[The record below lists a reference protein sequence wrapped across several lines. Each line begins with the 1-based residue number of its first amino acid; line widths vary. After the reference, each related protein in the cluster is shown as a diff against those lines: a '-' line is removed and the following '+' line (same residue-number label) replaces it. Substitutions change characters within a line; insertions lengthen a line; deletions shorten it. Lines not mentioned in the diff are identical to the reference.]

1 MLYPRAGVQ
10 LLPMLLAIGCCLWG
24 SDLVENTGK
33 AQILNRSSLRKAA
46 LNDSA
51 HCSQKPSDL
60 KISSHNLLSFFLC
73 QNLTY
78 RKTQRCLKKGE
89 KYLSEATEQHLQWG
103 KHHEVR
109 WNVQARK
116 KQMRSKWRIQESLPP
131 LGETLGE
138 IERWRGEP
146 MGKRDCEG
154 KKYGNRGQ
162 S

>member
-24 SDLVENTGK
+24 SDLVEDTGK

-78 RKTQRCLKKGE
+78 RKTERCLKKGE

-109 WNVQARK
+109 WNVQSQEETDE
-116 KQMRSKWRIQESLPP
+116 KQMENSGVSPSFGRNFGRNREVEGRANGEERLWRK
-131 LGETLGE
+131 E
-138 IERWRGEP
+138 IL
-146 MGKRDCEG
+146 K
-154 KKYGNRGQ
+154 
-162 S
+162 

>member
-10 LLPMLLAIGCCLWG
+10 LLPMLLAMGCCLWG
-24 SDLVENTGK
+24 SDLVEDTGK
-33 AQILNRSSLRKAA
+33 AQILNRSSLKKAA

-109 WNVQARK
+109 WNVQSQEETDE
-116 KQMRSKWRIQESLPP
+116 KQMENSGDSPSFRRNFGRNREVEGRDNGEERLWRK
-131 LGETLGE
+131 E
-138 IERWRGEP
+138 IL
-146 MGKRDCEG
+146 K
-154 KKYGNRGQ
+154 
-162 S
+162 